1 MKKEHTCH
9 DCGQPIDINEAGF
22 KFVIR
27 NKKKIKKLICPP
39 GTKSVGR
46 KKCKRMS
53 STERQK
59 RLKGL
64 KITRRKAKAKIA
76 KTLRKRAKSMKKRD
90 RMGLKNESLLEQLVG
105 KPITEAQFDEAA
117 GKKDACY
124 HKVKARYD
132 VWPSAYASGALV
144 KCRKVGAKNWG
155 NKSKKESVDE
165 ARGTCWVGYKQIG
178 MKDKGGRKV
187 PNCVKEIYYEEN
199 GKGYGYTFELPRIQ
213 EAEYQGRKV
222 KLNKIMQGDKK
233 KFKVYVKNP
242 KGNVVVVHFGQGGD
256 AKGGTM
262 RIRKS
267 NPEARKSFRAR
278 HNCDNPGPK
287 HKARYWSCRK
297 W

>member
-1 MKKEHTCH
+1 MK
-9 DCGQPIDINEAGF
+9 
-22 KFVIR
+22 
-27 NKKKIKKLICPP
+27 
-39 GTKSVGR
+39 
-46 KKCKRMS
+46 
-53 STERQK
+53 
-59 RLKGL
+59 
-64 KITRRKAKAKIA
+64 
-76 KTLRKRAKSMKKRD
+76 
-90 RMGLKNESLLEQLVG
+90 LEELVG

-144 KCRKVGAKNWG
+144 KCRKAGAANWG
-155 NKSKKESVDE
+155 NKSKKKEGVNENAYTMADRGQVGILLKLANKQLQKVFSLHKRGKNKEAKTHFNMKVYSTMEYINRAFDNVSESVNEGLDE
-165 ARGTCWVGYKQIG
+165 KRGTCWVGYKQVG

-187 PNCVKEIYYEEN
+187 PNCVKEIYEIFYEEA
-199 GKGYGYTFELPRIQ
+199 GKGHGYTFEYINDGKLT

-222 KLNKIMQGDKK
+222 KLGKPMAGDAK

-242 KGNVVVVHFGQGGD
+242 KGNVVKVNFGQGGK

-267 NPEARKSFRAR
+267 NPKARKSFRAR
-278 HNCDNPGPK
+278 HNCDNPGPR